1 MQLIHSYNNN
11 MKTFFTSDTHFNHS
25 RIIQYC
31 DRPFI
36 DANDMNE
43 QLIVNWNNVVS
54 CDDVVYH
61 LGDFAFGNEKSV
73 NAIMQRLN
81 FKHMHFIK
89 GNHDKPFLNWF
100 HTVSHGMG
108 CKVTIHHHFLDTHIN
123 KQKFVLCHY
132 AMRVW
137 DQSHRGA
144 LHLYGHSHGTLP
156 DDPNS
161 KSFDVGVDC
170 HNYHPI
176 SLEHVMKI
184 MEKKNVENNFENLPG
199 VKAGIIRE

>member
-1 MQLIHSYNNN
+1 
-11 MKTFFTSDTHFNHS
+11 MKIFFTSDTHFNHS

-43 QLIVNWNNVVS
+43 QLIANWNNVVS
-54 CDDVVYH
+54 PDDVVYH

-89 GNHDKPFLNWF
+89 GNHDKPFMEWWTKARFNNDC
-100 HTVSHGMG
+100 VAQ
-108 CKVTIHHHFLDTHIN
+108 KVDVNHYILETNIN

-132 AMRVW
+132 AMKVW
-137 DQSHRGA
+137 NESHRGA

-156 DDPNS
+156 DDSNS

-176 SLEHVMKI
+176 SLEQVLEI
-184 MEKKNVENNFENLPG
+184 MDKKKVENNFENLPG

>member
-1 MQLIHSYNNN
+1 
-11 MKTFFTSDTHFNHS
+11 MKTFFTSDSHFNHAN
-25 RIIQYC
+25 IIKYC
-31 DRPFI
+31 NRPFI

-43 QLIVNWNNVVS
+43 QLIANWNNVVS

-61 LGDFAFGNEKSV
+61 LGDFAFGNISDV
-73 NAIMQRLN
+73 NRVMHRLN
-81 FKHMHFIK
+81 FAHMHFIK
-89 GNHDKPFLNWF
+89 GNHDKPFLNWYNDYKC
-100 HTVSHGMG
+100 GNDELAR
-108 CKVTIHHHFLDTHIN
+108 KVTIYPHFLETKIQGN
-123 KQKFVLCHY
+123 KFVLCHY

-176 SLEHVMKI
+176 SLEHALDI
-184 MEKKNVENNFENLPG
+184 MATKTVENNFDNLPG
-199 VKAGIIRE
+199 VFG

>member
-1 MQLIHSYNNN
+1 
-11 MKTFFTSDTHFNHS
+11 MKTFFTSDTHFFHS

-31 DRPFI
+31 LRPFA
-36 DANDMNE
+36 DATDMNE
-43 QLIVNWNNVVS
+43 QLIANWNNVVGY
-54 CDDVVYH
+54 DDVVYH
-61 LGDFAFGNEKSV
+61 LGDFAFGDVDQV
-73 NAIMQRLN
+73 NDVMQRLN

-89 GNHDKPFLNWF
+89 GNHDKPFLKWF
-100 HTVSHGMG
+100 YSVPHGMG
-108 CKVTIHHHFLDTHIN
+108 TKITIYPEFLETKIEGH
-123 KQKFVLCHY
+123 QFVLCHY

-137 DQSHRGA
+137 NQSHRGA

-170 HNYHPI
+170 HDFMPI
-176 SLEHVMKI
+176 SLERVLHLMS
-184 MEKKNVENNFENLPG
+184 KKKTEQNFENLPG

>member
-1 MQLIHSYNNN
+1 
-11 MKTFFTSDTHFNHS
+11 MKIFFTSDTHFGHAN
-25 RIIQYC
+25 IIKYC

-43 QLIVNWNNVVS
+43 QLIANWNNVVS
-54 CDDVVYH
+54 PDDVVYH

-73 NAIMQRLN
+73 NAIMHRLN
-81 FKHMHFIK
+81 FAHMHFIK
-89 GNHDKPFLNWF
+89 GNHDKPFMEWWTKARFNNDC
-100 HTVSHGMG
+100 VAQKVDISHY
-108 CKVTIHHHFLDTHIN
+108 ILETHIN

-137 DQSHRGA
+137 NESHRGA

-170 HNYHPI
+170 HNYQPI
-176 SLEHVMKI
+176 SLEQVLKI
-184 MEKKNVENNFENLPG
+184 MDKKKVENNFENLPG